1 MLKNQL
7 RKLQESMHAPMPLP
21 LPSELQLATCHYSIH
36 IVYKCCCIYCDMHKR
51 LGKCLDKIACVV
63 LCSCVVQPSANIV
76 VTFGGFICTNKKK
89 TLTKITQFLRNNS
102 KTVE

>member
-7 RKLQESMHAPMPLP
+7 RKLQENTRAPMPLP

-51 LGKCLDKIACVV
+51 LGKCLDKIARVV
-63 LCSCVVQPSANIV
+63 LCSRVQ
-76 VTFGGFICTNKKK
+76 
-89 TLTKITQFLRNNS
+89 TLWLPLEALYAQIKR
-102 KTVE
+102 KR